1 MVFKTI
7 GNVGSVQVLTAIH
20 GLLFTFLATR
30 LLSPQMFGELRYVLL
45 LLPFLM
51 VATLPSFDILVL
63 RECSARSKVNLQAV
77 VRKRMQFGFFGALI
91 YSIILFSSKDYMSKS
106 IYQCLWLAIL
116 LLPFYEVTTTY
127 RNYLIGKRLRHRAL
141 AIQLRNKIMSIAL
154 ILICTYLY
162 QHLAPSPESFF
173 FIFLIATTLPNIVTN
188 LSLRRREDKDQYR
201 QLNLDTSLTREAIV
215 TSLASSIWIISYSL
229 DRLFVERQLG
239 VEQLAYYSILIMIPL
254 MIAQLVDSL
263 IMVFY
268 REIFLRN
275 RKKLNYKQI
284 FFLVIF
290 SFTVIT
296 IYAQVVHLA
305 YPFIFGEFYSY
316 SLSLGALSGLLIIS
330 GSIELFYIQY
340 LYKNRKPN
348 IIMIYNCLAIICLFI
363 IFYFLIED
371 PHIQIILIVTSLKQ
385 IMLPSIFIMFDKIL
399 GKCRSSI
406 NVINL

>member
-1 MVFKTI
+1 MFFKTI
-7 GNVGSVQVLTAIH
+7 GKVGSVQFLTAIH
-20 GLLFTFLATR
+20 GLLFTFLAAR

-51 VATLPSFDILVL
+51 VATLPSFDVLVL

-77 VRKRMQFGFFGALI
+77 VRKRMQFGFFGAVI
-91 YSIILFSSKDYMSKS
+91 FSIILFSSKDYISKS

-127 RNYLIGKRLRHRAL
+127 RNYLIGKRLKHRAL

-154 ILICTYLY
+154 ILICTYFY
-162 QHLAPSPESFF
+162 QQLTPSPASFF
-173 FIFLIATTLPNIVTN
+173 LIFLIVTTLPNVVTN
-188 LSLRRREDKDQYR
+188 LSLRRREDKREYR
-201 QLNLDTSLTREAIV
+201 HVNLDTSLTREAIV

-229 DRLFVERQLG
+229 DRLIVERQLG

-268 REIFLRN
+268 REIFLSN
-275 RKKLNYKQI
+275 WKKLNFKNI
-284 FFLVIF
+284 FFLIISAFIF
-290 SFTVIT
+290 IT
-296 IYAQVVHLA
+296 IYAQVVHLV

-316 SLSLGALSGLLIIS
+316 SLSLCALSGLLIIS

-340 LYKNRKPN
+340 LYKNRKPTL
-348 IIMIYNCLAIICLFI
+348 IMIYNCISIICLLI
-363 IFYFLIED
+363 IFLFLIED
-371 PHIQIILIVTSLKQ
+371 PDIQKILIITALKQ
-385 IMLPSIFIMFDKIL
+385 TILPSILNMFDKTL